1 MKTIWNKI
9 KNMFM
14 EYQYMLIILGIFIG
28 VYSLSLSDDL
38 NVQNVHSIF
47 TIPISIFWMKYI
59 IETIEKNRDADIDV
73 YLLRKVER
81 KIIWKING
89 NNSGKNNTYI
99 VIKNTGNCSFE
110 CIYIK
115 IKFCLDQVEMGY
127 IPEKLKSGKKCIVYM
142 PINKKHIEE
151 IIVTGGLK
159 ISSETK
165 KFNGEQLCKK
175 KGDQKIVFSNI
186 EYMSEKAAV
195 DHEGK
200 AIKKLQRVVS

>member
-110 CIYIK
+110 CIYKNKILFRPSGNGIYPRK
-115 IKFCLDQVEMGY
+115 IKKWKEMY
-127 IPEKLKSGKKCIVYM
+127 SIYA
-142 PINKKHIEE
+142 N
-151 IIVTGGLK
+151 
-159 ISSETK
+159 
-165 KFNGEQLCKK
+165 
-175 KGDQKIVFSNI
+175 
-186 EYMSEKAAV
+186 
-195 DHEGK
+195 
-200 AIKKLQRVVS
+200 